1 MAAFSLFAFAIAAS
15 RCGGTKSGLSSLNRF
30 FCRWLNFEKGFVVLK
45 GRLASSRLTFLF
57 SFTRLV
63 CCRFRLGFDL
73 VEEFCCTVSHDVFAK
88 IETGDKPEVID
99 RLEATQP
106 QLTRRLTRVL
116 EG

>member
-1 MAAFSLFAFAIAAS
+1 
-15 RCGGTKSGLSSLNRF
+15 LS
-30 FCRWLNFEKGFVVLK
+30 FEKGLVVLR
-45 GRLASSRLTFLF
+45 GRVAGSRLTFLF

-63 CCRFRLGFDL
+63 CCSFRLGSDL
-73 VEEFCCTVSHDVFAK
+73 VEEFCCTVSHDVFAR
-88 IETGDKPEVID
+88 IETGDIPEVID